1 MPAGNALAALAA
13 IVTIWLS
20 HFELAE
26 DELQNLFR
34 VLERTL
40 RDVLSPMVAMTLLS

>member
-26 DELQNLFR
+26 DELKNLFR